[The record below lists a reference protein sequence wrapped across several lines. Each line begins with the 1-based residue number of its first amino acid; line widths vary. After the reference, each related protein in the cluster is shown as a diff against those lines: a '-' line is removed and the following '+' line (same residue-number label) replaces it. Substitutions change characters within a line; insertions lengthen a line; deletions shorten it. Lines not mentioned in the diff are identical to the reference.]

1 MSEPI
6 LRIEELWVRFTGSAR
21 EAVAGVSLEVREGEI
36 AAVVGES
43 GSGKSV
49 TALSIL
55 GLLPSTANVSGSV
68 RFRGEEVV
76 GADIATLRGI
86 RGRLVSMVFQ
96 DPMASLD
103 PVFSI
108 GYQVGQAIKRH
119 RPGLSRRERRDAVVD
134 LLEKVGIPRASERIR
149 EYPHQFS
156 GGQLQRI
163 IIAIALASEPALIL
177 ADEPT
182 TALDVTVQQEILDL
196 LRRIN
201 RDLGTSILL
210 ITHDM
215 GVVADIADRVIVMRS
230 GQVVEEAATE
240 TLFRAPSSEYTRA
253 LLDAVPTGEGGAG
266 TPSSGRA
273 PVIEVRNLRVNY
285 KTRFSRTPDVVT
297 EVSFAIREGETLGLV
312 GESGSGKSSI
322 GRSLIGLAPVTDGSI
337 HFEGTDLVAATATEQ
352 RRARTRIGVVFQNP
366 ANSLNPRLTIG
377 ESIAEPLRMVQR
389 ASRAQRMLRVQRMS
403 RAQREKEVGRLL
415 DEVALPSAWIGRY
428 PHELSGGEKQR
439 VAIAR
444 ALALSPRLL
453 IADEP
458 TSALDVSVQAEVLDL
473 LRRLQAE
480 NHFACLFISH
490 DLFVVQ
496 SLCQNVVVLRG
507 GHTVEQGESLRVL
520 REPQEDYTQ
529 RLVLSAPVADPVRQA
544 ERREQVSRQKAQRER
559 AEQRAERR
567 EQVSQQ
573 KAQGERGGQRGLAAA
588 LTQR

>member
-6 LRIEELWVRFTGSAR
+6 LRIEELRVRFTGSAR

-337 HFEGTDLVAATATEQ
+337 HFEGTDLVAATAAEQ

-389 ASRAQRMLRVQRMS
+389 ASRVQRMS

-559 AEQRAERR
+559 GGQRAEQR
-567 EQVSQQ
+567 
-573 KAQGERGGQRGLAAA
+573 ERGEQRGLAAA

>member
-6 LRIEELWVRFTGSAR
+6 LRIEELRVRFTGSAR

-297 EVSFAIREGETLGLV
+297 DVSFAIREGETLGLV

-337 HFEGTDLVAATATEQ
+337 HFEGTDLVAATAAEQ

-389 ASRAQRMLRVQRMS
+389 ASRVQRMS

-559 AEQRAERR
+559 GGQRAEQQERGER
-567 EQVSQQ
+567 QERGEQQ
-573 KAQGERGGQRGLAAA
+573 ERGGQRGLAAA

>member
-6 LRIEELWVRFTGSAR
+6 LRIEDLRVRFTGSARGSAR
-21 EAVAGVSLEVREGEI
+21 EAVAGVSLEVHDGEI
-36 AAVVGES
+36 VAVVGES

-55 GLLPSTANVSGSV
+55 GLLPTTANVSGSV
-68 RFRGEEVV
+68 RFRGEEIV
-76 GADIATLRGI
+76 GADLTTLRGI

-119 RPGLSRRERRDAVVD
+119 RPGLSRSERRDAVVD
-134 LLEKVGIPRASERIR
+134 LLEKVGIPRAGERLR

-163 IIAIALASEPALIL
+163 IIAIALAAEPALIL

-230 GQVVEEAATE
+230 GAVVEEAPTE
-240 TLFRAPSSEYTRA
+240 TLFSSPTCEYTRA

-266 TPSSGRA
+266 TAPSGKGGAGVA

-285 KTRFSRTPDVVT
+285 RTRFARTPDVVKD
-297 EVSFAIREGETLGLV
+297 VSFAIREGEMLGLV

-322 GRSLIGLAPVTDGSI
+322 GRSLIGLAPVTGGSI
-337 HFEGTDLVAATATEQ
+337 HLDGTDLAAAKAAEQ

-389 ASRAQRMLRVQRMS
+389 AGREREVGRASRAE
-403 RAQREKEVGRLL
+403 REKEVGRLL
-415 DEVALPSAWIGRY
+415 DEVALPAAWSGRY

-507 GHTVEQGESLRVL
+507 GQAVEQGESLRVL
-520 REPQEDYTQ
+520 REPAEEYTR

-544 ERREQVSRQKAQRER
+544 AR
-559 AEQRAERR
+559 
-567 EQVSQQ
+567 
-573 KAQGERGGQRGLAAA
+573 RGLTPA
-588 LTQR
+588 LLHSTLLSKD

>member
-1 MSEPI
+1 M
-6 LRIEELWVRFTGSAR
+6 
-21 EAVAGVSLEVREGEI
+21 
-36 AAVVGES
+36 
-43 GSGKSV
+43 
-49 TALSIL
+49 
-55 GLLPSTANVSGSV
+55 
-68 RFRGEEVV
+68 
-76 GADIATLRGI
+76 
-86 RGRLVSMVFQ
+86 
-96 DPMASLD
+96 
-103 PVFSI
+103 
-108 GYQVGQAIKRH
+108 
-119 RPGLSRRERRDAVVD
+119 
-134 LLEKVGIPRASERIR
+134 
-149 EYPHQFS
+149 
-156 GGQLQRI
+156 
-163 IIAIALASEPALIL
+163 
-177 ADEPT
+177 
-182 TALDVTVQQEILDL
+182 
-196 LRRIN
+196 
-201 RDLGTSILL
+201 
-210 ITHDM
+210 
-215 GVVADIADRVIVMRS
+215 
-230 GQVVEEAATE
+230 
-240 TLFRAPSSEYTRA
+240 
-253 LLDAVPTGEGGAG
+253 
-266 TPSSGRA
+266 
-273 PVIEVRNLRVNY
+273 IEVRNLRVNY

-337 HFEGTDLVAATATEQ
+337 HFEGTDLVAATAAEQ

-389 ASRAQRMLRVQRMS
+389 ASRVQRMS

-559 AEQRAERR
+559 GGQRAEQR
-567 EQVSQQ
+567 
-573 KAQGERGGQRGLAAA
+573 ERGEQRGLAAA

>member
-297 EVSFAIREGETLGLV
+297 DVSFAIREGETLGLV

-337 HFEGTDLVAATATEQ
+337 HFEGTDLVAATAAEQ

-389 ASRAQRMLRVQRMS
+389 ASRAQRMS

-520 REPQEDYTQ
+520 REPQKDYTQ

-544 ERREQVSRQKAQRER
+544 ERREQVS
-559 AEQRAERR
+559 
-567 EQVSQQ
+567 QQ
-573 KAQGERGGQRGLAAA
+573 KAQGERGEQRAEQRERGEQRGLAAA

>member
-6 LRIEELWVRFTGSAR
+6 LRIEELRVRFTGSAR

-337 HFEGTDLVAATATEQ
+337 HFEGTDLVAATAAEQ

-389 ASRAQRMLRVQRMS
+389 ASRVQRMS

-544 ERREQVSRQKAQRER
+544 ERREQVS
-559 AEQRAERR
+559 
-567 EQVSQQ
+567 QQ
-573 KAQGERGGQRGLAAA
+573 KAQGERGEQRAEQRERGEQRGLAAA